1 MSGRAGALLT
11 TSLDFDN
18 RGCEGAEGTESE
30 NRKQNSGVRIRIIEL
45 KFIAL
50 LNCLSKKLLS
60 GGASVSGIL
69 FLIPQL
75 LS

>member
-45 KFIAL
+45 KFI
-50 LNCLSKKLLS
+50 
-60 GGASVSGIL
+60 L